1 MGALTT
7 VADRSVAKLTEEEL
21 IRRVVQSL
29 AEAAP
34 AFPEGPGGDCA
45 HLPTTGG
52 RSIRAS
58 TIDSVILGR
67 HFDAACDGIRA
78 GAKLVNRNLSD
89 LAAAGAVP
97 SDALLSLVIG
107 GDVDATWLT
116 DFAHGAGRAA
126 AKAGLR
132 IVGGDIC
139 RGQQGTFVGTLA
151 LQGFAHRILTRRT
164 AVAGDVLFVTGQLG
178 GSLYGKHLDFTP
190 RLAEGEWLCGH
201 GEVTACTDL
210 SDGLAKDL
218 PGLLGPRHDARIAV
232 ANLPIAEA
240 ARILAKA
247 DGKPVL
253 EHALQDG
260 EDYELLFTVSA
271 SRADLLEATFRK
283 AFPVTPLT
291 RLGTVEAGT
300 GLARN
305 VADGEPLKVRG
316 FGHFA

>member
-7 VADRSVAKLTEEEL
+7 AADRSVAKLTEEEL

-45 HLPTTGG
+45 HLPNTGG
-52 RSIRAS
+52 RSIRVS

-78 GAKLVNRNLSD
+78 GVKLVNRNLSD
-89 LAAAGAVP
+89 IAAAGAIP

-107 GDVDATWLT
+107 ADVDATWLT

-126 AKAGLR
+126 TKAGLR

-139 RGQQGTFVGTLA
+139 RGPNGAFIGTLA
-151 LQGFAHRILTRRT
+151 IQGFAHRILTRKMC
-164 AVAGDVLFVTGQLG
+164 AAADVLFVTGQLG
-178 GSLYGKHLDFTP
+178 GSLYGKHLDFSP

-218 PGLLGPRHDARIAV
+218 PGLLGSRHDARIAV
-232 ANLPIAEA
+232 ASLPIAEA
-240 ARILAKA
+240 ARTLAKA

-260 EDYELLFTVSA
+260 EDYELLFTVGA

-283 AFPVTPLT
+283 AFPLTPLT

-300 GLARN
+300 GLARD

>member
-7 VADRSVAKLTEEEL
+7 LADRSVAQLTEEEL

-29 AEAAP
+29 ADAAP

-58 TIDSVILGR
+58 TIDSVLLGR

-78 GAKLVNRNLSD
+78 GTKLVNRNLSD

-218 PGLLGPRHDARIAV
+218 PGLLGSRHDARIAV

-240 ARILAKA
+240 ARTLAKA

-260 EDYELLFTVSA
+260 EDYELLFTVGA

-283 AFPVTPLT
+283 AFPLTPLT

-300 GLARN
+300 GLARD

>member
-7 VADRSVAKLTEEEL
+7 AADRSVAKLTEEEL
-21 IRRVVQSL
+21 IRRVVFAL

-45 HLPTTGG
+45 HLPAAGG
-52 RSIRAS
+52 RAFRAS

-89 LAAAGAVP
+89 LAAAGALP

-107 GDVDATWLT
+107 ADVDATWLT

-132 IVGGDIC
+132 VVGGDIC
-139 RGQQGTFVGTLA
+139 RGNAGTFIGTLA
-151 LQGFAHRILTRRT
+151 VQGFAHRILTRKQC
-164 AVAGDVLFVTGQLG
+164 AAGDVLFVTGRLG
-178 GSLYGKHLDFTP
+178 GSLYGRHLDFTP

-218 PGLLGPRHDARIAV
+218 PGLLGPKFDARVEV
-232 ANLPIAEA
+232 ARLPVADA
-240 ARILAKA
+240 AAALARS

-260 EDYELLFTVSA
+260 EDYELLFTVA
-271 SRADLLEATFRK
+271 ADRADLLEASFGK
-283 AFPVTPLT
+283 AFPATPLT
-291 RLGTVEAGT
+291 RIGFVETGT
-300 GLARN
+300 GLARDL
-305 VADGEPLKVRG
+305 ADGEPIKVRG

>member
-7 VADRSVAKLTEEEL
+7 LADRSVAKLTEEEI

-29 AEAAP
+29 ADAAP

-89 LAAAGAVP
+89 LAAAGATP

-107 GDVDATWLT
+107 PDVDATWLT

-139 RGQQGTFVGTLA
+139 RGAQGSFLGTLA
-151 LQGFAHRILTRRT
+151 VQGFAHRILTRKT
-164 AVAGDVLFVTGQLG
+164 AAQGDALFVTGQLG
-178 GSLYGKHLDFTP
+178 GSLYGKHLDFAP

-218 PGLLGPRHDARIAV
+218 PGLLGPKLDARV
-232 ANLPIAEA
+232 
-240 ARILAKA
+240 
-247 DGKPVL
+247 

-260 EDYELLFTVSA
+260 EDYELLFAVSA
-271 SRADLLEATFRK
+271 DRADLLEASFRK
-283 AFPVTPLT
+283 AFPLTPLT
-291 RLGTVEAGT
+291 RLGTIEAGT
-300 GLARN
+300 GLARDL
-305 VADGEPLKVRG
+305 ADGEPIKVRG

>member
-7 VADRSVAKLTEEEL
+7 LADRSVAKLTEEEL

-45 HLPTTGG
+45 HLPNTGG
-52 RSIRAS
+52 RSIRVS

-89 LAAAGAVP
+89 IAAAGAVP

-107 GDVDATWLT
+107 ADVDATWLT

-126 AKAGLR
+126 TKAGLR

-139 RGQQGTFVGTLA
+139 RGPNGAFIGTLA
-151 LQGFAHRILTRRT
+151 IQGFAHRILTRKT
-164 AVAGDVLFVTGQLG
+164 AIVGDVLFVTGQLG
-178 GSLYGKHLDFTP
+178 GSLYGKHLDFSP

-218 PGLLGPRHDARIAV
+218 PGLLGPKLDARIAV
-232 ANLPIAEA
+232 ADLPVSDA
-240 ARILAKA
+240 ARSLAKS
-247 DGKPVL
+247 DGKPAL

-260 EDYELLFTVSA
+260 EDYELLFAVSDD
-271 SRADLLEATFRK
+271 RADLLEGSFRK
-283 AFPVTPLT
+283 AFPLTPLT
-291 RLGTVEAGT
+291 RLGKVEAGT
-300 GLARN
+300 GLARDL
-305 VADGEPLKVRG
+305 ADGEPIKVRG

>member
-7 VADRSVAKLTEEEL
+7 LPDRSVAKLTEEEI

-29 AEAAP
+29 SDAAP

-52 RSIRAS
+52 RSLRAS

-78 GAKLVNRNLSD
+78 GAKLVNRSLSD

-97 SDALLSLVIG
+97 SDALLSLAVG
-107 GDVDATWLT
+107 PDVDASWLA

-132 IVGGDIC
+132 IVGGDVC
-139 RGQQGTFVGTLA
+139 RGAPGSFVGTLA
-151 LQGFAHRILTRRT
+151 VQGFAHRLLTRRLCGP
-164 AVAGDVLFVTGQLG
+164 GDMLFVTGELG
-178 GSLYGKHLDFTP
+178 GSLYGKHLDFSP

-218 PGLLGPRHDARIAV
+218 PGLLGPQRDARIDLA
-232 ANLPIAEA
+232 ALPLA
-240 ARILAKA
+240 AAAKAIAKA

-260 EDYELLFTVSA
+260 EDYELLFAVNA
-271 SRADLLEATFRK
+271 DRADLLEAAFRK
-283 AFPVTPLT
+283 AFPGARLT

-300 GLARN
+300 GLVRDL
-305 VADGEPLKVRG
+305 ADGEPIKVRG

>member
-1 MGALTT
+1 MGALTSL
-7 VADRSVAKLTEEEL
+7 AERSIAPLTEEEI
-21 IRRVVQSL
+21 IRRVVQAL

-45 HLPTTGG
+45 HLPTQGG
-52 RSIRAS
+52 RALRVS
-58 TIDSVILGR
+58 TIDSVLLGR

-97 SDALLSLVIG
+97 SDALLSLVLG
-107 GDVDATWLT
+107 KDVDAAWLA

-132 IVGGDIC
+132 VVGGDIC
-139 RGQQGTFVGTLA
+139 RGAPGTFVGTLA
-151 LQGFAHRILTRRT
+151 VQGFAHRLLTRRRCAT
-164 AVAGDVLFVTGQLG
+164 GDAVFVTGELG

-190 RLAEGEWLCGH
+190 RLAEGEWLCGQ

-218 PGLLGPRHDARIAV
+218 PGLLGPKHDARIDV
-232 ANLPIAEA
+232 ASLPLSA
-240 ARILAKA
+240 AALALAKA
-247 DGKPVL
+247 DGKPAS

-260 EDYELLFTVSA
+260 EDYELLFSVEA
-271 SRADLLEATFRK
+271 DRADWLEASFRK
-283 AFPVTPLT
+283 AFPLTRLT
-291 RLGTVEAGT
+291 RLGVVEAGEGVVRDLAT
-300 GLARN
+300 GQPLQAR
-305 VADGEPLKVRG
+305 GY
-316 FGHFA
+316 GHFA

>member
-7 VADRSVAKLTEEEL
+7 LADRSVAKLAEEEI
-21 IRRVVQSL
+21 IRRVVLAL

-34 AFPEGPGGDCA
+34 PFPEGPGGDCA
-45 HLPTTGG
+45 HLPVTGG
-52 RSIRAS
+52 RAFRAS

-78 GAKLVNRNLSD
+78 GTKLVNRNLSD
-89 LAAAGAVP
+89 LAAAGATP
-97 SDALLSLVIG
+97 SDALLSLVLG
-107 GDVDATWLT
+107 PDVDATWIE

-139 RGQQGTFVGTLA
+139 RGNPGSFIGTLA
-151 LQGFAHRILTRRT
+151 VQGFAHRVLTRKMCR
-164 AVAGDVLFVTGQLG
+164 AGDMLFVTGQLG
-178 GSLYGKHLDFTP
+178 GSLYGKHLDFSP

-218 PGLLGPRHDARIAV
+218 PGLLGTKFDGRINV
-232 ANLPIAEA
+232 AGLPVAEA
-240 ARILAKA
+240 ATALAKS
-247 DGKPVL
+247 DGKPAL

-260 EDYELLFTVSA
+260 EDYELLFSVSA
-271 SRADLLEATFRK
+271 ERADLIEANFRK
-283 AFPVTPLT
+283 AFPKTLLT
-291 RLGTVEAGT
+291 RIGGVESGT
-300 GLARN
+300 GLARDL
-305 VADGEPLKVRG
+305 ADGQPLKARG
-316 FGHFA
+316 FSHFA

>member
-7 VADRSVAKLTEEEL
+7 LADRSVAKLTEEEI

-107 GDVDATWLT
+107 PDVDATWLT

-139 RGQQGTFVGTLA
+139 RGAHGSFLGTLA
-151 LQGFAHRILTRRT
+151 VQGFAHRILTRKT
-164 AVAGDVLFVTGQLG
+164 AAPGDALFVTGQLG
-178 GSLYGKHLDFTP
+178 
-190 RLAEGEWLCGH
+190 GH

-218 PGLLGPRHDARIAV
+218 PGLLGPKLDARIDV
-232 ANLPIAEA
+232 ASLPVSDA
-240 ARILAKA
+240 AKSLAKS

-260 EDYELLFTVSA
+260 EDYELLFAVSA
-271 SRADLLEATFRK
+271 DRADLLEASFRK
-283 AFPVTPLT
+283 AFPLTPLT

-300 GLARN
+300 GLARDL
-305 VADGEPLKVRG
+305 ADGEPIKVRG